1 MQRAL
6 NTDRYFD
13 TLPPKR
19 IRDAQRLSKWADEA
33 INVFFKEG
41 KHAEELRR
49 AEADRRQAVL

>member
-6 NTDRYFD
+6 NADRYFD

-33 INVFFKEG
+33 INIFFKEG
-41 KHAEELRR
+41 KHGDKNQGQRR
-49 AEADRRQAVL
+49 AVHV

>member
-33 INVFFKEG
+33 INVFFKEEG
-41 KHAEELRR
+41 KHGNKDQAQRR
-49 AEADRRQAVL
+49 AAHV

>member
-41 KHAEELRR
+41 KHGVNHQG
-49 AEADRRQAVL
+49 RQRKVQV

>member
-41 KHAEELRR
+41 KHGVNYQGQQRKA
-49 AEADRRQAVL
+49 QV

>member
-6 NTDRYFD
+6 NADRYFD

-33 INVFFKEG
+33 INVFFKDG
-41 KHAEELRR
+41 KHGTKDQAQQR
-49 AEADRRQAVL
+49 AAHV

>member
-6 NTDRYFD
+6 NEKRYFE

-41 KHAEELRR
+41 KHGIDHQGQRR
-49 AEADRRQAVL
+49 KAQV